1 MRWWVFVNLS
11 TDVYTHQTILKAHL
25 LKMWNRSHL
34 QTNFSLTTK
43 NGWNNVTLF
52 CRVFFSQNNKNCCSF
67 FLLFIFQ
74 HVVDLRRTSV
84 GRFKFEVSF
93 SFSSSFLVL
102 FEIKFCFRVTF
113 EISLLI
119 LNKYLRQERKIQRS
133 QEIMIKR
140 TCWHLLPPYFLWSW
154 ATKYFPSIVPQNLT
168 FCEKTDC
175 WENWWIFNFER
186 IFRFY

>member
-1 MRWWVFVNLS
+1 MKWWVFVNLS

-140 TCWHLLPPYFLWSW
+140 TCWHLLSP
-154 ATKYFPSIVPQNLT
+154 
-168 FCEKTDC
+168 
-175 WENWWIFNFER
+175 
-186 IFRFY
+186 

>member
-1 MRWWVFVNLS
+1 MVSFCELVHWGGGHYFP
-11 TDVYTHQTILKAHL
+11 DVYTHQTILKAHL

-34 QTNFSLTTK
+34 LTNFILTTK

-84 GRFKFEVSF
+84 GKLKFEVSF
-93 SFSSSFLVL
+93 PLIEFNSSNFLVL
-102 FEIKFCFRVTF
+102 FEIKLCFQVSF

-119 LNKYLRQERKIQRS
+119 LNKYLRQER
-133 QEIMIKR
+133 
-140 TCWHLLPPYFLWSW
+140 
-154 ATKYFPSIVPQNLT
+154 
-168 FCEKTDC
+168 
-175 WENWWIFNFER
+175 
-186 IFRFY
+186 